1 MDLVAGI
8 IIGVIV
14 LTILVVI
21 HELGHALVARRY
33 GTVVEEFGIGFPPKA
48 WSKKLKRSF
57 LGKNV
62 EYSINWLPLGGF
74 VKLQGEHDDDSGR
87 GDYGSMTFWQKTQ
100 VLLAGVVVNWVAAV
114 MLFTIL
120 ALIGLPK
127 ILPDQFSL
135 PADTQ
140 AIRDPVVLSSV
151 GSGLPAA
158 NAGLKSGDEIVQ
170 FNGQSVE
177 TADDLATF
185 ASDAKGKT
193 VKVVY
198 RREGVEHTTRVSLR
212 AANSDKRGYL
222 GAGPAQREYIKATW
236 SAPIVGVGTTIQL
249 TGATFAGLGQLLA
262 NTTSGLAMK
271 LVPNESAQTAANA
284 RLSEAG
290 ASVAGPLAIFGVIFP
305 AAEKAGLTFVVMLAA
320 VISLTLAVMNT
331 LPIPALDGGRWFITA
346 LYRVLKKPLTK
357 EIEEKIHGTG
367 FMILMALVVLITIA
381 DIGKL

>member
-1 MDLVAGI
+1 MDLVIGI

-14 LTILVVI
+14 LTVLVVI

-48 WSKKLKRSF
+48 WSKKVEKSF

-62 EYSINWLPLGGF
+62 EFSVNWLPLGGF
-74 VKLQGEHDDDSGR
+74 VKLQGEHDDDNGR

-100 VLLAGVVVNWVAAV
+100 VLLAGVAVNWVAAV
-114 MLFTIL
+114 VLFTIL

-135 PADTQ
+135 SADTEV
-140 AIRDPVVLSSV
+140 IRDPVVLSSV
-151 GSGLPAA
+151 GAGLPAA

-170 FNGQSVE
+170 FNGQPVAA
-177 TADDLATF
+177 ADDLASL
-185 ASDAKGKT
+185 ASNAKGKT
-193 VKVVY
+193 VQVIYK
-198 RREGVEHTTRVSLR
+198 REGVNHTTEVSLR
-212 AANSDKRGYL
+212 AANSDKQGYL

-236 SAPIVGVGTTIQL
+236 SAPIVGIGTTVQL

-262 NTTSGLAMK
+262 NTVSGLVMK
-271 LVPNESAQTAANA
+271 LVPNESTQTAANA

-331 LPIPALDGGRWFITA
+331 LPIPALDGGRWFVTA

-357 EIEEKIHGTG
+357 ETEEKIHGTG
-367 FMILMALVVLITIA
+367 FMVLMALVVLITIA